1 MARYSN
7 ETNSR
12 VDRSAAERLQEKL
25 YMAAEAALD
34 QAIESGV
41 IPAALLSSTQSILRD
56 TGINPDLTDKAAP
69 TDLDDFSD
77 VASPTWL
84 STLNRDLG
92 L

>member
-1 MARYSN
+1 MARYGS

-25 YMAAEAALD
+25 FAAAEAALD
-34 QAIESGV
+34 QAIETGN

-56 TGINPDLTDKAAP
+56 AGLNPDLSGSDDSYGSSEAGVKP
-69 TDLDDFSD
+69 SWLNDLSK
-77 VASPTWL
+77 
-84 STLNRDLG
+84 DLG